1 MSDGANLIS
10 PADEEFLDTRLRA
23 VFAKTQTALVVV
35 TVTSLGGQDV
45 SAFTNALARQGK
57 VGGER
62 GGVVLMVASNE
73 RQVRIETSDKA
84 RMRLSDQQSLEIIQ
98 RELTPWFKTGNFA
111 GGIAGGVEAIA
122 SHL

>member
-1 MSDGANLIS
+1 
-10 PADEEFLDTRLRA
+10 
-23 VFAKTQTALVVV
+23 
-35 TVTSLGGQDV
+35 
-45 SAFTNALARQGK
+45 
-57 VGGER
+57 
-62 GGVVLMVASNE
+62 MVASNE